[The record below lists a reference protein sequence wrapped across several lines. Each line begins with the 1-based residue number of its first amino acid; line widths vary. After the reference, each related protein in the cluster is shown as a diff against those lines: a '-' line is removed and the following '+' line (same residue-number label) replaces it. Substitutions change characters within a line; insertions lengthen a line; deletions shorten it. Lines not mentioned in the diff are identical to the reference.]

1 MSGFFRRLRNTF
13 KRNRPSS
20 NSIENVDDE
29 NIENTNTGLPY
40 RQNEDLNDSNDEIG
54 SVTYNN
60 RPLQTNFRRPQ
71 REVISADE
79 YSSTSSLNVRNSELR
94 KESNDFQS
102 DSSRNNKM
110 NRNVNP
116 SVNNNDISIT
126 NPTTQERLSLQSQS
140 EDRASRQPQ
149 NITPQLPTNNLSP
162 QQLPMP
168 STNQILQSRMRNHF
182 LAGINRNRR
191 PIEISRNS
199 TLVDFPRGL
208 NPRLNQRLQNSSNG
222 FNRPFLSNRLN
233 RSSFVPRLV
242 PFQSQNKI
250 FNYAIDYPIENV
262 LIDENIP
269 SSMAIKINEAIEYDR
284 FGNAYYNHHYAY
296 EPTVQHMNFDNNQ
309 QIDRHVIRNS
319 HPKGMRYIREIKN
332 DPSFSQGNYD
342 CYPRKTNDQ
351 IFQTKHLNN
360 LQLMID
366 NIPEVNYQLISSQNN
381 FNCYPIPINHFTAC
395 ALSYDP
401 MQIE

>member
-1 MSGFFRRLRNTF
+1 MSGFFRRLKNTF

-126 NPTTQERLSLQSQS
+126 NPTTQERLPLQSQS

-269 SSMAIKINEAIEYDR
+269 SSMAIKINEAIDYDR
-284 FGNAYYNHHYAY
+284 FGNAYYLLKDLHSY
-296 EPTVQHMNFDNNQ
+296 
-309 QIDRHVIRNS
+309 
-319 HPKGMRYIREIKN
+319 
-332 DPSFSQGNYD
+332 
-342 CYPRKTNDQ
+342 
-351 IFQTKHLNN
+351 
-360 LQLMID
+360 
-366 NIPEVNYQLISSQNN
+366 SS
-381 FNCYPIPINHFTAC
+381 Y
-395 ALSYDP
+395 YY
-401 MQIE
+401 